1 MAGVMSQIFMF
12 LVIWWLTL
20 FVVLP
25 WGVRRTESPDTGH
38 DPGAPI
44 NPMLWKKAL
53 ITTAIALVIW
63 GAAYLAFH
71 VFGFSFL
78 QLAGVTAP

>member
-1 MAGVMSQIFMF
+1 MSGIMSQIFMF

-25 WGVRRTESPDTGH
+25 WGVRRSESPDTGH
-38 DPGAPI
+38 DPGAPA
-44 NPMLWKKAL
+44 NPMLFKKAL

-63 GAAYLAFH
+63 GAAYLTFH

-78 QLAGVTAP
+78 QLVGVTGS

>member
-1 MAGVMSQIFMF
+1 MSGIMSQIFMF

-25 WGVRRTESPDTGH
+25 WGVRRTENPEAGH
-38 DPGAPI
+38 DPGAPG
-44 NPMLWKKAL
+44 NPMLLKKAL
-53 ITTAIALVIW
+53 ITTGIAFVIW
-63 GAAYLAFH
+63 GTAYLAFH

-78 QLAGVTAP
+78 QLAGVTHS